1 MAAAR
6 RGHPAAAWPWWL
18 LAGLALAAGVW
29 LRASQLRTQML
40 FDDEWHAVRM
50 LIRSDMAGI
59 AGHFGFADYCIP
71 LTLYYRWLYEHAMLD
86 EWAMHLPLLLAG
98 CALLPVA
105 PWLLRASLAP
115 ATRATWVALLAV
127 SPPLVY
133 FSRTARPYALLAL
146 CGVVAIAAFRNW
158 YERRGSPR
166 TWACL
171 YVVATFVAGWA
182 HLLSLV
188 FTLWPFA
195 WHGLGALRGCLDRA
209 TRPAAARRLASLA
222 GLGVATVLP
231 LALVLAPPLLGD
243 WASMAA
249 KAGTNTVS
257 VESVFRTFLMQ
268 FGLADARAAAPVAAL
283 FAFGAWRLWRR
294 ERALVA
300 LVLSGCVVGAI
311 VVCAARPAW
320 IQHAPVLVRY
330 AAPVLPFL
338 LLFLAEGIAGLAG
351 KLRVPAFAAL
361 AAGIAVAILA
371 WRGPLPQWYYTP
383 NQFMGHALFQFDYAA
398 DANPYVTEL
407 ELGPVSA
414 FYRDLARRPAGS
426 VTLIEAPGLLESN
439 YVPDPWLQQIHRQ
452 NVKHALAAPVCGSGE
467 GWDEYPYTATGDRFT
482 RVARLAELL
491 DGATWGGDYL
501 VLRLTP
507 WTLPPG
513 ARFPWPV
520 AWPDMPACIA
530 KVEGILGAPVFRD
543 ETIVVFDLH
552 GTRRR

>member
-1 MAAAR
+1 MAEAR

-18 LAGLALAAGVW
+18 LAGLAFAAGAW

-50 LIRSDMAGI
+50 LIGSDMGRI
-59 AGHFGFADYCIP
+59 ASHFGFADYCIP
-71 LTLYYRWLYEHAMLD
+71 LTLYYRWLYQHAMLD
-86 EWAMHLPLLLAG
+86 EWAMHLPLLIAG
-98 CALLPVA
+98 CALLPAA
-105 PWLLRASLAP
+105 PWLLRTSLAP
-115 ATRATWVALLAV
+115 ATRATWIALLAV

-133 FSRTARPYALLAL
+133 FSRTARPYAVLAV
-146 CGVVAIAAFRNW
+146 CGVVALVSFRNW

-166 TWACL
+166 AWACI
-171 YVVATFVAGWA
+171 YVAATFVAGWA

-195 WHGLGALRGCLDRA
+195 WYGFGALRGCLDRT
-209 TRPAAARRLASLA
+209 TRRAAARRLASLI
-222 GLGVATVLP
+222 GLGVVTAMP
-231 LALVLAPPLLGD
+231 LALALGPPLLGD

-257 VESVFRTFLMQ
+257 VESVLRTFLMQ
-268 FGLADARAAAPVAAL
+268 FGLAHAWAAAPVAAL

-294 ERALVA
+294 ERGLVA

-338 LLFLAEGIAGLAG
+338 LLFLAEGIAGLVER
-351 KLRVPAFAAL
+351 LRAPALAAL
-361 AAGIAVAILA
+361 AAGLVVAILV
-371 WRGPLPQWYYTP
+371 WRGPLPQWYYAP

-467 GWDEYPYTATGDRFT
+467 GWDEYPYTASGDRFT
-482 RVARLAELL
+482 RVARLADLL
-491 DGATWGGDYL
+491 DGASWGGDYL
-501 VLRLTP
+501 VLRLKP

-513 ARFPWPV
+513 AQFPWPV

-530 KVEGILGAPVFRD
+530 KVEARLGAPVFRD

-552 GTRRR
+552 ATRD